1 MRFLAN
7 ENFPGA
13 AVRALRAAGHD
24 VSWIR
29 TAAPGMPDQDVL
41 AWAMREERILLTFDK
56 DFGEVARR
64 SALSVTCG
72 VVVFRMPMPAPG
84 AVGERLAGL
93 ITTRDDWAGHFSVIE
108 PGRIRMRWLG

>member
-41 AWAMREERILLTFDK
+41 AWAM
-56 DFGEVARR
+56 
-64 SALSVTCG
+64 
-72 VVVFRMPMPAPG
+72 P
-84 AVGERLAGL
+84 
-93 ITTRDDWAGHFSVIE
+93 
-108 PGRIRMRWLG
+108 